1 MTTERQ
7 AIAMEYRAEG
17 KGEGDRILGEM
28 AKELLRIE
36 SEAYKQ
42 VETLKGDADAAAT
55 TTYAAAYNKSKE
67 AIEFYEFTKTMEL
80 YRSTLSSDTSVIF
93 STKSD
98 LFRFMKG
105 HGGTSDNQ

>member
-1 MTTERQ
+1 
-7 AIAMEYRAEG
+7 MEYRADG

-28 AKELLRIE
+28 EKELKRIA

-42 VETLKGDADAAAT
+42 VETTQGGCRRSWQQ

-67 AIEFYEFTKTMEL
+67 AAEFYEFTKTMEL
-80 YRSTLSSDTSVIF
+80 YRTTLSSDTSVIF

>member
-1 MTTERQ
+1 
-7 AIAMEYRAEG
+7 MEYRAEG

-42 VETLKGDADAAAT
+42 VETTQGGCRRSWQQ

-67 AIEFYEFTKTMEL
+67 AIEFYEFTKTMDL
-80 YRSTLSSDTSVIF
+80 YRTALSSDTSVIL

-98 LFRFMKG
+98 LFRYLKG
-105 HGGTSDNQ
+105 HGGTPDDQ